1 MATATTSFDLAEQA
15 CLTFLA
21 GVLGV
26 PFGDGKDLVRDDYI
40 EPDLVNKYA
49 FAMSGGQE
57 QTQNF
62 GGPVPGSVWYA
73 YGNFLAQF
81 EKRADAITA
90 LGKIQNGFPARR
102 PGSTCLGI
110 GPNVN
115 NFEILEH
122 PEIYS
127 QVFLN
132 EDGTVNGRIFI
143 LRARFRVVY
152 NNLKG

>member
-1 MATATTSFDLAEQA
+1 MATALTSFDLAENA
-15 CLTFLA
+15 CLVFL
-21 GVLGV
+21 GRVLDV
-26 PFGDGKDLVRDDYI
+26 PFGDGKDLVRDDYL

-49 FAMSGGQE
+49 FAMSGGPE

-62 GGPVPGSVWYA
+62 GPHSPGTAWIA
-73 YGNFLAQF
+73 YSTLLGQF
-81 EKRADAITA
+81 EKRSDAITA
-90 LGKIQNGFPARR
+90 LGKIQNGFPAIR
-102 PGSTCLGI
+102 STGCKGI
-110 GPNVN
+110 YPNIT
-115 NFEILEH
+115 NFEMLEH

>member
-1 MATATTSFDLAEQA
+1 MSSALTSFEIAENA
-15 CLTFLA
+15 CLVFL
-21 GVLGV
+21 GGILGV
-26 PFGDGKDLVRDDYI
+26 QFGDGRDLVRDDWI

-49 FAMSGGQE
+49 FALSGGPE

-73 YGNFLAQF
+73 HGNLLAQF
-81 EKRADAITA
+81 EKRTDAITA
-90 LGKIQNGFPARR
+90 LGKIQNGFPARK
-102 PGSTCLGI
+102 PGQTCGGI
-110 GPNVN
+110 SPNIN

-122 PEIYS
+122 PEIVS
-127 QVFLN
+127 QVFVN
-132 EDGTVNGRIFI
+132 ESNEIAGRIFI